1 MGQMLGINVKQGQC
15 LDVPKWNVKVD
26 DKECLGENITSN
38 LCIRNTTQPC
48 ISSHVE
54 YKTIEMIILYNL
66 QLAVFYC
73 SKCYFIKLE
82 NNYWRNLIGYSMHV
96 LEASVIWTMS
106 NRILWVDYLRL
117 VTGCLHSYS
126 EDHMPVAVKNHFNLY
141 SLLFCCVGLF
151 SSFLFISLLIW
162 MSSMQLEL
170 KCLLI
175 YSF

>member
-73 SKCYFIKLE
+73 SIMLLYQIRKQLLKELDWVFYA
-82 NNYWRNLIGYSMHV
+82 RIG
-96 LEASVIWTMS
+96 
-106 NRILWVDYLRL
+106 
-117 VTGCLHSYS
+117 G
-126 EDHMPVAVKNHFNLY
+126 
-141 SLLFCCVGLF
+141 
-151 SSFLFISLLIW
+151 
-162 MSSMQLEL
+162 
-170 KCLLI
+170 
-175 YSF
+175 